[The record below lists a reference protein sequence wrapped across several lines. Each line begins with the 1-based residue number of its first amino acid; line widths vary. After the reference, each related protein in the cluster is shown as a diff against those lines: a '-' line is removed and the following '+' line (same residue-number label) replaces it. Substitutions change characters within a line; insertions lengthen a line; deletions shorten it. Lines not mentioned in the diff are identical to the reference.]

1 MHAQLPLP
9 FRLRETYTFDNFI
22 EGDNALLINS
32 LKQADEAFIF
42 LWGEA
47 GTGKTHLLQAACQ
60 YATAVGKTA
69 SYLPLNELYQAPPE
83 IIDGLGQLDLIC
95 IDDIE
100 NISTEKPW
108 EEALFNLFN
117 QLKLHG
123 GQLVISGQS
132 APKKLAIQLA
142 DLHSRLNSGLALNI
156 LPLDETATLL
166 AINKRA
172 EQHGFILTEEVA
184 HYLLTRFP
192 RDLPSLWKLLD
203 QLDHATLSAQKKLTV
218 PFLKKTQKELN
229 P

>member
-9 FRLRETYTFDNFI
+9 FKLRETYTFDNFI

-32 LKQADEAFIF
+32 LRQVDNTFIF
-42 LWGEA
+42 LWGDR
-47 GTGKTHLLQAACQ
+47 GTGKTHLLQATCQ
-60 YATAVGKTA
+60 YVTTLGKTA
-69 SYLPLNELYQAPPE
+69 SYLPLNELHQAPPE
-83 IIDGLGQLDLIC
+83 IIDGLGQLDLVC

-100 NISTEKPW
+100 SICAKKSW

-123 GQLVISGQS
+123 GQLIISGQS
-132 APKKLAIQLA
+132 APKKLDIRLA
-142 DLHSRLNSGLALNI
+142 DLHSRLNSGLPLNI
-156 LPLDETATLL
+156 LPLDEGATLL

-172 EQHGFILTEEVA
+172 EQHGFILTQEVA

-192 RDLPSLWKLLD
+192 RDLPSLWTLLD
-203 QLDHATLSAQKKLTV
+203 KLDHATLSAQKKLTV
-218 PFLKKTQKELN
+218 PFLKKMQKEFS